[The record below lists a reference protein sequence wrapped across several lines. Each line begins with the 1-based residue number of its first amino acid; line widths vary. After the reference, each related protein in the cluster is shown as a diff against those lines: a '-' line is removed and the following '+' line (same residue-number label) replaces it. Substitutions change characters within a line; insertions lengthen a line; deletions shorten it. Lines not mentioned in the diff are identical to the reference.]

1 MHLVCRKL
9 SSRFPGTVRVPL
21 AGLQLPPPHGDP
33 CCCAVSSLPL
43 SPLRPLGTAESQA
56 QAHPVVALSLLS
68 RGPQMPC
75 PKPWKKGVWSPAQ
88 GELSL
93 APVLTPARL
102 CPGLSGSSDPVL
114 REASSSLGVKL
125 PECLEAER
133 LRTSTHP
140 FATCKQPAG
149 AGKFSHMFGGRPM
162 FLSKLSACWRKGDCE
177 DWKLQG

>member
-1 MHLVCRKL
+1 MHLVCRKS

-21 AGLQLPPPHGDP
+21 AGAPAAAAARGPLLLRSLFP
-33 CCCAVSSLPL
+33 SSV
-43 SPLRPLGTAESQA
+43 PLRPLGTAESQA
-56 QAHPVVALSLLS
+56 QAHPVVALSPLS

-75 PKPWKKGVWSPAQ
+75 PKPRKKGVWSPAQ

-125 PECLEAER
+125 PECLEGER

-149 AGKFSHMFGGRPM
+149 AGKFSHMFGERPM